1 MVPKMNGN
9 ETGAAALKNPAIGLK
24 TAPVTMTAAGRL
36 LGLNAGDWSMI
47 VLGLL
52 LSALLMALA

>member
-1 MVPKMNGN
+1 MVSKMHGN
-9 ETGAAALKNPAIGLK
+9 ETAAAALKNPVIGLK
-24 TAPVTMTAAGRL
+24 TAPGTMSAAGRL

-52 LSALLMALA
+52 LSGLLLALA

>member
-1 MVPKMNGN
+1 MKGP
-9 ETGAAALKNPAIGLK
+9 ETATATPAIGLRP
-24 TAPVTMTAAGRL
+24 TPLAMTATGRL

-52 LSALLMALA
+52 LSGLLLALA